1 MIVNF
6 KQQRIM
12 KPIYNVWILLFC
24 LTFSSCYN
32 EDIIN
37 PTPDPLALAGG
48 FEFPQGNN
56 SWDNDVMKIYQDFG
70 VKIIYKDITEKD
82 LNKNW
87 TNGGVGS
94 SSRVFENCLNDEMGA
109 FYITFMKNH
118 IFPYLNREVTDRV
131 FPMYWYMVYNYSVF
145 TSIIP
150 GVLEYY
156 VALPEHDDGQT
167 DCWITCFW
175 GDKAHSTYDD
185 PITGWKTPIAGNKD
199 SLPYA
204 ASK

>member
-1 MIVNF
+1 MVESVVHQESSRIVSMTKWEHF
-6 KQQRIM
+6 
-12 KPIYNVWILLFC
+12 ILL
-24 LTFSSCYN
+24 
-32 EDIIN
+32 
-37 PTPDPLALAGG
+37 
-48 FEFPQGNN
+48 
-56 SWDNDVMKIYQDFG
+56 
-70 VKIIYKDITEKD
+70 
-82 LNKNW
+82 
-87 TNGGVGS
+87 
-94 SSRVFENCLNDEMGA
+94 
-109 FYITFMKNH
+109 FMKNH

-199 SLPYA
+199 SFTIRPLQ
-204 ASK
+204 K

>member
-56 SWDNDVMKIYQDFG
+56 SWDNDVIKISQK
-70 VKIIYKDITEKD
+70 KISIKIGLMVES
-82 LNKNW
+82 
-87 TNGGVGS
+87 VVHQE
-94 SSRVFENCLNDEMGA
+94 SSRIVSM
-109 FYITFMKNH
+109 TK
-118 IFPYLNREVTDRV
+118 
-131 FPMYWYMVYNYSVF
+131 W
-145 TSIIP
+145 
-150 GVLEYY
+150 
-156 VALPEHDDGQT
+156 EHF
-167 DCWITCFW
+167 I
-175 GDKAHSTYDD
+175 
-185 PITGWKTPIAGNKD
+185 
-199 SLPYA
+199 LLL
-204 ASK
+204 

>member
-70 VKIIYKDITEKD
+70 VKIIYKDITEKISIKIG
-82 LNKNW
+82 LM
-87 TNGGVGS
+87 VES
-94 SSRVFENCLNDEMGA
+94 VVHQESSRIVSM
-109 FYITFMKNH
+109 TK
-118 IFPYLNREVTDRV
+118 
-131 FPMYWYMVYNYSVF
+131 W
-145 TSIIP
+145 
-150 GVLEYY
+150 
-156 VALPEHDDGQT
+156 EHF
-167 DCWITCFW
+167 I
-175 GDKAHSTYDD
+175 
-185 PITGWKTPIAGNKD
+185 
-199 SLPYA
+199 LLL
-204 ASK
+204 

>member
-70 VKIIYKDITEKD
+70 VKIIQKKISIKIGLMVES
-82 LNKNW
+82 
-87 TNGGVGS
+87 VVHQE
-94 SSRVFENCLNDEMGA
+94 SSRIVSM
-109 FYITFMKNH
+109 TK
-118 IFPYLNREVTDRV
+118 
-131 FPMYWYMVYNYSVF
+131 W
-145 TSIIP
+145 
-150 GVLEYY
+150 
-156 VALPEHDDGQT
+156 EHF
-167 DCWITCFW
+167 I
-175 GDKAHSTYDD
+175 
-185 PITGWKTPIAGNKD
+185 
-199 SLPYA
+199 LLL
-204 ASK
+204 

>member
-56 SWDNDVMKIYQDFG
+56 SWDNDVMKITSFILF
-70 VKIIYKDITEKD
+70 KSIIYVFFI
-82 LNKNW
+82 LSAFSAL
-87 TNGGVGS
+87 S
-94 SSRVFENCLNDEMGA
+94 S
-109 FYITFMKNH
+109 K
-118 IFPYLNREVTDRV
+118 
-131 FPMYWYMVYNYSVF
+131 
-145 TSIIP
+145 
-150 GVLEYY
+150 
-156 VALPEHDDGQT
+156 
-167 DCWITCFW
+167 
-175 GDKAHSTYDD
+175 
-185 PITGWKTPIAGNKD
+185 
-199 SLPYA
+199 
-204 ASK
+204 

>member
-82 LNKNW
+82 LNKI
-87 TNGGVGS
+87 GLMVES
-94 SSRVFENCLNDEMGA
+94 VVHQESSRIVSM
-109 FYITFMKNH
+109 TK
-118 IFPYLNREVTDRV
+118 
-131 FPMYWYMVYNYSVF
+131 W
-145 TSIIP
+145 
-150 GVLEYY
+150 
-156 VALPEHDDGQT
+156 EHF
-167 DCWITCFW
+167 I
-175 GDKAHSTYDD
+175 
-185 PITGWKTPIAGNKD
+185 
-199 SLPYA
+199 LLL
-204 ASK
+204 

>member
-56 SWDNDVMKIYQDFG
+56 
-70 VKIIYKDITEKD
+70 
-82 LNKNW
+82 
-87 TNGGVGS
+87 
-94 SSRVFENCLNDEMGA
+94 
-109 FYITFMKNH
+109 
-118 IFPYLNREVTDRV
+118 
-131 FPMYWYMVYNYSVF
+131 
-145 TSIIP
+145 
-150 GVLEYY
+150 
-156 VALPEHDDGQT
+156 
-167 DCWITCFW
+167 
-175 GDKAHSTYDD
+175 
-185 PITGWKTPIAGNKD
+185 
-199 SLPYA
+199 
-204 ASK
+204 

>member
-70 VKIIYKDITEKD
+70 IGLMVES
-82 LNKNW
+82 
-87 TNGGVGS
+87 VVHQE
-94 SSRVFENCLNDEMGA
+94 SSRIVSM
-109 FYITFMKNH
+109 TK
-118 IFPYLNREVTDRV
+118 
-131 FPMYWYMVYNYSVF
+131 W
-145 TSIIP
+145 
-150 GVLEYY
+150 
-156 VALPEHDDGQT
+156 EHF
-167 DCWITCFW
+167 I
-175 GDKAHSTYDD
+175 
-185 PITGWKTPIAGNKD
+185 
-199 SLPYA
+199 LLL
-204 ASK
+204 

>member
-82 LNKNW
+82 IHGKYE
-87 TNGGVGS
+87 NGILMLDIPKKAPEKKVEEKK
-94 SSRVFENCLNDEMGA
+94 F
-109 FYITFMKNH
+109 
-118 IFPYLNREVTDRV
+118 VT
-131 FPMYWYMVYNYSVF
+131 
-145 TSIIP
+145 IE
-150 GVLEYY
+150 G
-156 VALPEHDDGQT
+156 
-167 DCWITCFW
+167 
-175 GDKAHSTYDD
+175 
-185 PITGWKTPIAGNKD
+185 
-199 SLPYA
+199 
-204 ASK
+204 

>member
-94 SSRVFENCLNDEMGA
+94 SSREIG
-109 FYITFMKNH
+109 
-118 IFPYLNREVTDRV
+118 R
-131 FPMYWYMVYNYSVF
+131 
-145 TSIIP
+145 
-150 GVLEYY
+150 
-156 VALPEHDDGQT
+156 
-167 DCWITCFW
+167 
-175 GDKAHSTYDD
+175 AHV
-185 PITGWKTPIAGNKD
+185 
-199 SLPYA
+199 
-204 ASK
+204 

>member
-70 VKIIYKDITEKD
+70 VES
-82 LNKNW
+82 
-87 TNGGVGS
+87 VVHQE
-94 SSRVFENCLNDEMGA
+94 SSRIVSM
-109 FYITFMKNH
+109 TK
-118 IFPYLNREVTDRV
+118 
-131 FPMYWYMVYNYSVF
+131 W
-145 TSIIP
+145 
-150 GVLEYY
+150 
-156 VALPEHDDGQT
+156 EHF
-167 DCWITCFW
+167 I
-175 GDKAHSTYDD
+175 
-185 PITGWKTPIAGNKD
+185 
-199 SLPYA
+199 LLL
-204 ASK
+204 

>member
-70 VKIIYKDITEKD
+70 VKIIYKDITEKMISIKIG
-82 LNKNW
+82 LM
-87 TNGGVGS
+87 VES
-94 SSRVFENCLNDEMGA
+94 VVHQESSRIVSM
-109 FYITFMKNH
+109 TK
-118 IFPYLNREVTDRV
+118 
-131 FPMYWYMVYNYSVF
+131 W
-145 TSIIP
+145 
-150 GVLEYY
+150 
-156 VALPEHDDGQT
+156 EHF
-167 DCWITCFW
+167 I
-175 GDKAHSTYDD
+175 
-185 PITGWKTPIAGNKD
+185 
-199 SLPYA
+199 LLL
-204 ASK
+204 

>member
-70 VKIIYKDITEKD
+70 VKKISIKIGLMVES
-82 LNKNW
+82 
-87 TNGGVGS
+87 VVHQE
-94 SSRVFENCLNDEMGA
+94 SSRIVSM
-109 FYITFMKNH
+109 TK
-118 IFPYLNREVTDRV
+118 
-131 FPMYWYMVYNYSVF
+131 W
-145 TSIIP
+145 
-150 GVLEYY
+150 
-156 VALPEHDDGQT
+156 EHF
-167 DCWITCFW
+167 I
-175 GDKAHSTYDD
+175 
-185 PITGWKTPIAGNKD
+185 
-199 SLPYA
+199 LLL
-204 ASK
+204 

>member
-82 LNKNW
+82 LNKM
-87 TNGGVGS
+87 VES
-94 SSRVFENCLNDEMGA
+94 VVHQESSRIVSM
-109 FYITFMKNH
+109 TK
-118 IFPYLNREVTDRV
+118 
-131 FPMYWYMVYNYSVF
+131 W
-145 TSIIP
+145 
-150 GVLEYY
+150 
-156 VALPEHDDGQT
+156 EHF
-167 DCWITCFW
+167 I
-175 GDKAHSTYDD
+175 
-185 PITGWKTPIAGNKD
+185 
-199 SLPYA
+199 LLL
-204 ASK
+204 